1 MEACKDTARQ
11 FLPSLKDFFDEAIE
25 QLDPANQVEKQY
37 HLSNQTDWSW
47 KALRLLAKRS
57 AFYFMQNQNVK
68 TISEYLE
75 AICNKLSK
83 EFSSEQQQLA
93 QQQQIQLQQSQ
104 KQLPNPIHVTSTVI
118 ENIEN
123 ENSQLGNDDESVQI
137 DDEQTTN
144 VNNSM
149 AGQTSTI
156 NVDLDQKLIE
166 HEIKSEPLIDE
177 NNDNNESMNTSLARN
192 DLEMPGTPQETIQVK
207 IEVFNAELIDLIS
220 ENIQSVQEWKNIAT
234 FLKMDAE
241 TISFIENENQDLRH
255 QCTKILQL
263 WKVKILFK
271 NTFQPFLSN

>member
-220 ENIQSVQEWKNIAT
+220 ENIQCVQEWKNIAT

>member
-192 DLEMPGTPQETIQVK
+192 DLEMPGTPQETTQVK

-271 NTFQPFLSN
+271 NTFQTFLSN